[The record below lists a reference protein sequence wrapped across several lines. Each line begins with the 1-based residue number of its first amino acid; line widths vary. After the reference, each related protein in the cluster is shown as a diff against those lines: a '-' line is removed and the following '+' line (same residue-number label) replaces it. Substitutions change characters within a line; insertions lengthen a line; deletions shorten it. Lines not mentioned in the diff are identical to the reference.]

1 MRRILAAAL
10 ALAFVTPALA
20 ATVTVP
26 GSLQIVPLDI
36 SAVTTGGVAVT
47 ALNAGNA
54 AAGGWVVTSNAA
66 GICVNVNGAA
76 GTATA
81 GDTTCVAANQAYYI
95 PPTSHPVSV
104 NSSASS
110 VNFGGNGFK
119 T

>member
-1 MRRILAAAL
+1 MKLRIIAAL
-10 ALAFVTPALA
+10 LAIATPSFA

-36 SAVTTGGVAVT
+36 ATVTTGGTAVT

-54 AAGGWVVTSNAA
+54 AAGGWLVTSNAA
-66 GICVNVNGAA
+66 GICVNINGVA
-76 GTATA
+76 GTATT
-81 GDTTCVAANQAYYI
+81 GDTTCVAQNQAYYI
-95 PPTSHPVSV
+95 PPTFHPVSV